1 MATKSG
7 DKRHR
12 GSSSSSGE
20 IEAVIYKLA
29 AARYAEQTVGYT
41 AAEQAHQNLMP
52 ELGDRLRVLRAMEMA
67 AVTPNG
73 ASSKEEYA
81 TSWELDQNSAAEFLR
96 GALEGYEILEQFD
109 YGGQGRVFKATQTA
123 TNRMVAIKV
132 LLDGPLASKR
142 HRDRFLRE
150 IELVSRLK
158 NPGIVTVY
166 DSGTLRDRP

>member
-67 AVTPNG
+67 SGTPNG
-73 ASSKEEYA
+73 ASSK
-81 TSWELDQNSAAEFLR
+81 
-96 GALEGYEILEQFD
+96 
-109 YGGQGRVFKATQTA
+109 
-123 TNRMVAIKV
+123 
-132 LLDGPLASKR
+132 
-142 HRDRFLRE
+142 
-150 IELVSRLK
+150 
-158 NPGIVTVY
+158 
-166 DSGTLRDRP
+166 